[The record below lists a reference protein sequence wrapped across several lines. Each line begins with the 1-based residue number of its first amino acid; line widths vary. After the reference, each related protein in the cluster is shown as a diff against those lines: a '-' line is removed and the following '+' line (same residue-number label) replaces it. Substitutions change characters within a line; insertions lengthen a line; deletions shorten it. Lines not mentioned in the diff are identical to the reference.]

1 MSLRRDVYSGRL
13 KLNGEE
19 HRKTLI
25 AAYNYAITLHHMKRF
40 EEARWLLRKTMPVA
54 RRVLGDNHEMTLK
67 MRWIYARVLYLDE
80 GASLDDR
87 REAVATLESVAHSWK
102 RIFGPA
108 HPETPKAQEA
118 LKEAR
123 EALATSLAVREYLEY
138 LAPPA
143 RHRRDA

>member
-1 MSLRRDVYSGRL
+1 M
-13 KLNGEE
+13 
-19 HRKTLI
+19 
-25 AAYNYAITLHHMKRF
+25 
-40 EEARWLLRKTMPVA
+40 A
-54 RRVLGDNHEMTLK
+54 RRVLGESDRLTLE
-67 MRWIYARVLYLDE
+67 MRWCYATALYQDE

-118 LKEAR
+118 LEDAR
-123 EALATSLAVREYLEY
+123 EALATSLAVRDYLAV

-143 RHRRDA
+143 RHRRDS

>member
-1 MSLRRDVYSGRL
+1 M
-13 KLNGEE
+13 
-19 HRKTLI
+19 
-25 AAYNYAITLHHMKRF
+25 
-40 EEARWLLRKTMPVA
+40 A
-54 RRVLGDNHEMTLK
+54 RRVLGESDRLTLE
-67 MRWIYARVLYLDE
+67 MRWCYATALYQDE

-108 HPETPKAQEA
+108 HPETPKVQGA
-118 LKEAR
+118 LKYAR
-123 EALATSLAVREYLEY
+123 EALAASQAVREYLEY

>member
-1 MSLRRDVYSGRL
+1 L
-13 KLNGEE
+13 KLGGEE
-19 HRKTLI
+19 SIETITAASNYAATLI
-25 AAYNYAITLHHMKRF
+25 KLNRF
-40 EEARWLLRKTMPVA
+40 EEARSLLRKSIPVA
-54 RRVLGDNHEMTLK
+54 RRVLGESDRLTLE
-67 MRWIYARVLYLDE
+67 MRWCYATALYQDE

-108 HPETPKAQEA
+108 HPETPKAQNA
-118 LKEAR
+118 LEDAR
-123 EALATSLAVREYLEY
+123 EALATSLAVRDYLAV